1 MMPKPGQKPQP
12 GQQGQKPKPDS
23 GAKADNQGQKPGQPK
38 PNRGSTAAT
47 TEPGRH
53 RGQHCRHLPR
63 HHGKSRRVGRPDPR
77 ERDAIIQGTSEKI
90 IQKYKKLTDDY
101 YEMMGKKG
109 SESR

>member
-1 MMPKPGQKPQP
+1 MWITKGSPQN
-12 GQQGQKPKPDS
+12 GIHDAVKRCVRADTQTERQGGTGDNTADTSKDIME
-23 GAKADNQGQKPGQPK
+23 KAAEWGGLTQ
-38 PNRGSTAAT
+38 
-47 TEPGRH
+47 
-53 RGQHCRHLPR
+53 
-63 HHGKSRRVGRPDPR
+63 R